1 MTMPF
6 RLFGLDSRLFVPRL
20 WVLLVGLVLPGSALA
35 TSGSSFLAPAGPVAA
50 QQYHHLIQVVVLSLI
65 VVLPVIVGVPWLA
78 WHYRQGNRKAGY
90 KPHWEFSHALEW
102 VMWLV
107 PTIIVLVLS
116 VLLWKNIQALD
127 PYKKISGDK
136 APVQVEVVGLDWKWL
151 FIYPRYHIASVGE
164 LVFPNGQP
172 LSMKLTT
179 DTVMQSFLIPSLGSQ
194 IYAMAGMVT
203 QLNLVSRHKGRFE
216 GMNTQYNGDGFDK
229 QHFTAHAV
237 SRAAFKQWVA
247 RVQKDGV
254 ALNQQA
260 YRRLALSSTPA
271 QVHQTFANRAMPA
284 RVTWFNNVAPDFFRG
299 IVMRY
304 LKGKAVKPV
313 DQPGAVAYNANL
325 AHSTPDHSEKE

>member
-1 MTMPF
+1 MSMPVRVPGAGG
-6 RLFGLDSRLFVPRL
+6 RLPIGSPWVALLGLTLPVP
-20 WVLLVGLVLPGSALA
+20 ALA
-35 TSGSSFLAPAGPVAA
+35 ASASSFLAPAGPVAA

-65 VVLPVIVGVPWLA
+65 VVLPVIVGVPLLA
-78 WHYRQGNRKAGY
+78 WRYRQGNRKASY

-102 VMWLV
+102 AMWSV

-127 PYKKISGDK
+127 PYKQISGDK

-164 LVFPNGQP
+164 LVFPQERP

-179 DTVMQSFLIPSLGSQ
+179 DTVMQSFLVPSLGSQ
-194 IYAMAGMVT
+194 VYAMAGMVT
-203 QLNLVSRHKGRFE
+203 QLKLKSDRRGPFE

-237 SRAAFKQWVA
+237 SKAAFNQWVA

-254 ALNQQA
+254 ALNPRA
-260 YRRLALSSTPA
+260 YRRLARSSTPA
-271 QVHQTFANRAMPA
+271 QVHRTFANRAMPA
-284 RVTWFNNVAPDFFRG
+284 RVTWFNNVAPDLFQG
-299 IVMRY
+299 IVRRY
-304 LKGKAVKPV
+304 VKGEAVKPA
-313 DQPGAVAYNANL
+313 DQPGAVAYDAHL
-325 AHSTPDHSEKE
+325 AHSLSDHSEKE